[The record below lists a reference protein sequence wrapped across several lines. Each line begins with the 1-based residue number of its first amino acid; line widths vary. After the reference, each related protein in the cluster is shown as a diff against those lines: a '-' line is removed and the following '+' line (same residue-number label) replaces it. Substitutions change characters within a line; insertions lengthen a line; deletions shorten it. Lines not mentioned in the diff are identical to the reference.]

1 MMKRFLINKPI
12 ALPRSINKFKEQKV
26 TRADLKAQ
34 HVLGGRYPLI
44 VGSGKTVAEKLIQLL
59 DETGVDGFNLTRTV
73 AQSHIKTL
81 FVGSSQNYKSVA
93 VIKLPMKQVVYATNS
108 SLKVTDWPQTTQY
121 SSIDVKAQ
129 ALILKHSKN
138 KPHKF

>member
-1 MMKRFLINKPI
+1 MAQFIDDEAIPYKQTNSI
-12 ALPRSINKFKEQKV
+12 ASVNHKFKEQKV

-73 AQSHIKTL
+73 APVTSRLYSLGHPRITRAWTL
-81 FVGSSQNYKSVA
+81 
-93 VIKLPMKQVVYATNS
+93 
-108 SLKVTDWPQTTQY
+108 
-121 SSIDVKAQ
+121 
-129 ALILKHSKN
+129 
-138 KPHKF
+138 